1 VLARFVPVVRTLTPM
16 PAGIGEM
23 GRRTFTI
30 YNIVGA
36 AIWAIGVSVA
46 GWFLG
51 KTAPSIDRYLLPI
64 IFVIVILS
72 VLPPLI
78 EIRRQRA
85 RGRSR

>member
-1 VLARFVPVVRTLTPM
+1 MLARFVPVVLTLTPM

-46 GWFLG
+46 G
-51 KTAPSIDRYLLPI
+51 
-64 IFVIVILS
+64 
-72 VLPPLI
+72 
-78 EIRRQRA
+78 
-85 RGRSR
+85 